1 MSPEATLN
9 VRFQITDHR
18 LVLLGYGATTLPGIT
33 EAISMDGDAL
43 AAGREVERLKILID
57 NLTERIS
64 F

>member
-1 MSPEATLN
+1 MCGA
-9 VRFQITDHR
+9 RIADHW

-33 EAISMDGDAL
+33 EAITMDSDAI

-64 F
+64 L